1 MSGPQMSV
9 HRTKAMPRE
18 QWNLISAVRLG
29 TIRAPQIVQLCA
41 VARSLNFLNTVQPT
55 QRKCENLMEYL
66 QKTVRGTQKWQNSW
80 KNRCCV
86 WIVRVLS
93 FFQKHFFLYIQRR
106 TDTKNATVSG
116 LLFVEF
122 ACLRR
127 KINLTTFSR
136 LLRVNFC
143 ANMGML
149 SSNETHLAK

>member
-86 WIVRVLS
+86 
-93 FFQKHFFLYIQRR
+93 
-106 TDTKNATVSG
+106 
-116 LLFVEF
+116 
-122 ACLRR
+122 
-127 KINLTTFSR
+127 
-136 LLRVNFC
+136 
-143 ANMGML
+143 
-149 SSNETHLAK
+149 